1 MMRRTTYTSKRIIK
15 MLFGILTILLLSTQ
29 EIWGQTYSIDLYAQN
44 YAGGSGTKNDPYL
57 ISNDKELAKLARDVN
72 NGNTSQ
78 AFLGKYFK
86 LTADIDLSGGI
97 WMPIGKYYNYGN
109 GNGNNRLFFGK
120 FDGNGHVIK
129 NMHIQWEGTDAW
141 SAWGLFSTL
150 QGSSS
155 TNLTTVTNLIIENA
169 VVEKKPGF
177 KPYGPGYNVGVVAG
191 EIYGNTELSNIIIRG
206 SEIKDN
212 DETYEINNES
222 KIGGI
227 SGNVQT
233 DSKNETFRIFNIA
246 ADTKINMLKNTSVF
260 NNKFHIAQGFGR
272 FSYDMKGGDNII
284 EPTNIYLFGN
294 GLNIENTSTNINKG
308 GITANCQNENNA
320 KKYTSTWYY
329 TQDVTGGKNLGIKVN
344 AATFAN
350 DFVDKANT
358 LITTK
363 SLEEDKNPWTFTN
376 GALNMYSKIDVSL
389 VENTYNRNDLQVSY
403 TLTSNQFKDEYTF
416 SWTVEGEAITPNKG
430 SNGKTITLPLS
441 NKKRTGVVIITNGN
455 TGSVILKK
463 HFEIK
468 PKYYSIDLYADSYSG
483 GTGTKEDPIII
494 SSDLELAKLA
504 RDVETW
510 QMKDS
515 KYFKLANDIS
525 LDKGLWMPIG
535 NTKYSWAF
543 FKGKFDG
550 DGHTI
555 DNMHICWKDNSGS
568 WGAWGLFSVLNGQAS
583 DEARVCRITNLIIDN
598 AVVEKE
604 EGYMPVGNGL
614 NIGILAGELAG
625 GNSEI
630 SNIIIRNS
638 KITDNK
644 ETYTTPEIAVG
655 GIVGK
660 AVDGQIYRIYNL
672 SSEAD
677 INMFDHASLK
687 SGNTCLA
694 EGIGYYGVVNN
705 SNSFVILPTNIYVH
719 GKVSTANNRCKV
731 GEVVGNRNVNAE
743 SGETATWYY
752 ANKTNSSSSNIA
764 TNGTQKSEV
773 DFATTFASQNNLYIS
788 ANNFQDKLNWSY
800 TSGTGFN
807 FGSTKLTVK
816 RGYNTIITAETI
828 EGNAGNEKYFWYT
841 SSDKKNW
848 TLQNENNAYNDFSIS
863 LEDYDQFVYA
873 LLEDGSSQS
882 GVAKIDA
889 RKVDAVMKT
898 NEETNTLYIEIT
910 NNIWE
915 NNDKLNVTYSWV
927 KNGKEETVAPTFDKS
942 SLAPTDKLS
951 CHVIVTTKDGV
962 ELLNKWLVYAKS
974 VVYLCPAGVT
984 VTTADGKTI
993 SYNAGDD
1000 SNDGLTPATAVRTWK
1015 GAYSKLTVK
1024 GSWDDNTIVLMGKSD
1039 QSVTND
1045 GSDGFPNNNDY
1056 YSSSEKWENAKASSP
1071 FFRNTTITGSWD
1083 GVDYKGVIEMYG
1095 GHYRN
1100 HSIAIFGD
1108 TRFQYLAF
1116 NRNPNNT
1123 EGDYFDILYCQ
1134 FYNLEM
1140 GEGIQMTN
1148 YQKMYQG
1155 DGTIKGA
1162 VSTSFQIFGGFM
1174 DDNRFSP
1181 LSTEGNLKKM
1191 DDALPHGREGFKIKI
1206 KSGHFSTI
1214 CVGGRQTTDN
1224 RNGVMGSP
1232 NMPIKC
1238 TIDVDIDRNFN
1249 DNHNENNSDLD
1260 VAVVLAGNHE
1270 GAMVGD
1276 VDIIIK
1282 SGKIGRVV
1290 NGSLGARR
1298 NTSNYNAPYNTYMG
1312 RANILIDPEHSEN
1325 NNNTD
1330 INSRVEITE
1339 IYGGSTGRGFQG
1351 GQWIENPFYGYS
1363 TITIKGGTFLIP
1375 TKCTPEEIFSGIYG
1389 AGAGG
1394 MNGIGDDT
1402 NHTTDERIPYWT
1414 NSSTKSVMAFGNYYT
1429 AKNNLCMYKCYNADT
1444 HTYTEVDP
1452 RLTNNKIII
1461 EGGIFGSETR
1471 KIDGIYGGGS
1481 GYMSKDLWIAD
1492 SKPSTYGGNIYGK
1505 AGETVTSLTIN
1516 GGEFYCKNGIFAGG
1530 RGTDYYYA
1538 TKAYNGNPD
1547 DYQELGKIYGN
1558 VELTINGGKFHCPI
1572 FGGGYGVADAK
1583 LLNSNNINT
1592 LENMARL
1599 YGSSTVKINGG
1610 TFFENIYGGGDMAVV
1625 EKGTNVIISDRA
1637 DIRAD
1642 VFAGGNGRIK
1652 RADTDYTIN
1661 NNTWH
1666 PEKVG
1671 KVLGNTNLTF
1681 FGSTKVAPYIYG
1693 DIYGGGNLAQ
1703 VEGDTHI
1710 NMYAANFAG
1719 EIFGGGK
1726 GRITD
1731 NNGKELYTYADVTG
1745 NTFVSLAKDQGV
1757 QINDKEKEE
1766 DNYSINV
1773 IWNKKLDSTKENFI
1787 EWDTNKAKFFAD
1799 GKFLN
1804 PHNIYGGGNL
1814 ACNVTGKATLNIQ
1827 KGMTPFSLLKTTEWK
1842 VAYDDN
1848 NNPHFSVFGGGYGL
1862 NTTVD
1867 NTDVTV
1873 NVEGD
1878 YSVYDA
1884 EIEDDTEQL
1893 SKGQTPLRAKSDMNV
1908 FDNSKGIPNFTIL
1921 AVLGGGYAGTVD
1933 NDAKVTIDGKT
1944 FIHRVYG
1951 GGFGDPKSTSNN
1963 ETGKIGGN
1971 TEVYVKGGNIY
1982 GDVFG
1987 GGAGVKPKKD
1997 ASSTYTYFTNVAK
2010 VYETTKV
2017 EVSDDAHVYG
2027 NVYGGGD
2034 MANIGSYETHDN
2046 PEAYFGNKPKS
2057 ISTFDQ
2063 TNGKFISYE
2072 ATDYKSFV
2080 NIIGGNIFGE
2090 IFAGGKGLKKA
2101 EAPEYNKVGRING
2114 NTILHIANTNEAGME
2129 RITPMVWNRVYG
2141 GCAYGVVDGNTLVHV
2156 EGGMLGLNIFGGGY
2170 GDIPITNDK
2179 TDDNSGQSTASS
2191 TLEQVLGKKDTK
2203 NEGTYACILGNTK
2216 VQIDG
2221 GEWLWDRKADKNG
2234 NITTW
2239 LDVQSDSEKVCENL
2253 DEFKDI
2259 IYAIHNANTLGEITN
2274 AKAKAAMSRIIN
2286 NKDTKEFFEL
2296 TDGDFGSASFSKNHN
2311 IFGGGNRAC
2320 YVGYDINGNS
2330 TGDGTGEA
2338 IVEINH
2344 SPVTEIIGA
2353 NGKSLNILDF
2363 TTLQGLCWYLAE
2375 KNSNNPQFS
2384 VFGAGYGANTKV
2396 RNAKVY
2402 AQAGAMIEENGTPNK
2417 INGKY
2422 FRYASQEEDRLK
2434 YTNFETNLYIDYM
2447 AVSKEDKKLYYGSV
2461 DGTSDD
2467 ADTFRR
2473 YYNTRMAWILGIP
2486 GFTFQEIHGG
2496 GFSGYVKE
2504 DTYVETNNQL
2514 TCYNIYGGGLGALPY
2529 GTLNETTDKDNH
2541 YDFGSVGGNSKVFFK
2556 SGNVARNVYGG
2567 GAGIESIRVSG
2578 NNIVSLDSKTG
2589 SIIDFPDMARV
2600 KGKTEVHIYGENV
2613 GVPPLVIDRTVI
2625 MGNVY
2630 GGGDVANVGLNT
2642 QKATAKKIDDAESLS
2657 PSNFTSFVN
2666 VRGGTILSKIFAGG
2680 NGRTADVCGD
2690 YTKLGGI
2697 YGNACVVTGRP
2708 VMTYPYNEFAT
2719 GSTTEYTSTS
2729 LNPSEEKYLVNPDAT
2744 VNKDLMPS
2752 IMNSIYGG
2760 GQNGTVYGNTLVAI
2774 KDGALYY
2781 NIFGGGW
2788 GDEETNTSANITGN
2802 TNLSITGGQAMLTSY
2817 WSTTMR
2823 NWEPA
2828 TIVGDKTYSP
2838 QYIPA
2843 TQKFKVNHNIYGGGD
2858 KTCVVGEKDKDGN
2871 LVENSGNTYI
2881 KLEKGLLHDNTQL
2894 LSGVSTTQFFN
2905 SNEWK
2910 EIFNKVGSPHFC
2922 VFGGGFGEKTFV
2934 LNDSHIEVAMEARGS
2949 INKGNDII
2957 KGEEHKHFFSDY
2969 SMMDIVGGGF
2979 SGQVNGTTHI
2989 YGAGGAS
2996 CRRVFGGGFY
3006 SSVKATDINIKA
3018 IDCHDIFGGGF
3029 MGDVEKETKVVIGSQ
3044 DSKTSTFG
3052 NDDIYIHG
3060 NVYGGNDVSGAVNIV
3075 LDSNGYFKDNG
3086 GTGTNVNIYGGHI
3099 YGDVY
3104 GAGNGNYLYAL
3115 DKKGNKKVTVNEYY
3129 PVNPNDSESETIP
3142 LVYTVPMRETMPSYM
3157 AASDAAKIVNINSWR
3172 PITNKVNIDI
3182 KGNSTSDI
3190 ITIDGDVYG
3199 GGNSA
3204 SVKKVHDYDSDNQ
3217 EGAIKINIGNNV
3229 NIRSVF
3235 MGCNGEALFAKSE
3248 DNDFMN
3254 KFQKLNGDVE
3264 NGKELNLA
3272 DTIDWINDPSNKGI
3286 STIYLSTE
3294 NAQRPLVYPHLLD
3307 LYFQSVETDIQGQL
3321 TWNGSES
3328 GDGLT
3333 NCNIGT
3339 FCCGGNRGN
3348 MSVYPNSV
3356 GNVVDYTFPA
3366 GLVITN
3372 KIVGGCNN
3380 ANYNY
3385 KDLVTHEGGYLLGNT
3400 HSEYP
3405 FIKLTIK
3412 NKFEPKEDNNAY
3424 IGGNVYGGCYQ
3435 AGTVRGD
3442 ISVILQSDMLEGK
3455 SKEKL
3460 DNSNDFLSSKPQ
3472 YSALNV
3478 YGAGY
3483 GMESYVYGNTDVRV
3497 AEGMKCD
3504 TVSTTSDIFNASGVS
3519 ANFVYGGGQQGNVI
3533 GVTNV
3538 DVLNGHIYKSV
3549 TGGSYSGYVW
3559 GSTQVKVGYPI
3570 YYKVKDKQSGI
3581 YLLNRSDK
3589 NNKFIDHEGNTETG
3603 AILSD
3608 LASETIKQDIKLIAG
3623 DIISQAVY
3631 ESIIGKQG
3639 LTTEFV
3645 KNDCFEKCISKPASP
3660 LTWNDINIKIG
3671 EAVYGGGY
3679 SVAQGTSVLANDST
3693 VLKYTDRYNIDK
3705 AFTTENS
3712 RLVDLAE
3719 LPNGTT
3725 KGFGGNTTILVAD
3738 NSNPSSTRDHI
3749 TISHQEMKSIV
3760 LPKGTDLFGY
3770 YYKDKNGNYRYISL
3784 QDHYFYGGGE
3794 EYAKP
3799 EEQGTDKNIYVYD
3812 SEGGIFGD
3820 GHQSYAE
3827 GFRSADLT
3835 GYGFAGTTI
3844 NKPKIINTFQRMDI
3858 LRLEDNCFNVL
3869 GARDY
3874 ATNVT
3879 NKTPYS
3885 IARVG
3890 EIQMFAKNI
3899 ALKGNKL
3906 QGKTVNRARNYMGL
3920 ANNIHYVGAVTS
3932 NVPFNEA
3939 SKEAWRNDTGEIP
3952 ASGDYANKSY
3962 LEVKQSYIDQYKK
3975 DTDEATFQK
3984 RNEGTAKNMIGIA
3997 SGYALKIQNVQ
4008 ELYDANKKIVDKIYY
4023 GPIYGVIEMNL
4034 IDVREDEG
4042 GGYVYADN
4050 VHKRD
4055 NGNNPDFLETTGNFV
4070 FPYDAKQNRYIVDD
4084 CFPTGFSGLKTN
4096 DPDSEIDVHYWY
4108 VTGFNYYYNAHITCF
4123 TYKDAMKFNND
4134 NSDGLTVLA
4143 GLKPNQPVT
4152 VHSWKMRSGHPD
4164 NKNDYSCDLEY
4175 RNYLPGKTEG
4185 NVDIDN
4191 EDVAGKY
4198 TLRVGGSSSY
4208 TYSNPEASDTEDANK
4223 GFAAVLPMNATGAF
4237 DSNNYIRQALPSEL
4251 NNGDAKISFE
4261 LSDNVNNTTTEYFN
4275 KHLSKK
4281 CLATLILKAPAYS
4294 KYNSEK
4300 DNKPIISKVA
4310 TSTFFTL
4317 SATGNYEKVENNTNL
4332 SEGKDYYIK
4341 NGIEGEY
4348 AKVNNTT
4355 KIFKKNTDGYAPVN
4369 NIKDVI
4375 AGENYFCEVPRI
4387 YTYTIYLTIE
4397 YVQGPNINGNITV
4410 DNCALPGEMIR
4421 LKKNNVTIAADQAF
4435 SANGYYWRIGKRKKN
4450 ADGKW
4455 EFEDNTEW
4463 NITKKAA
4470 GYDTY
4475 KQGDAKTAEGLFK
4488 NCKYDKTNDYL
4499 DIPAYYFMNGYGVQL
4514 GITMNGLDKIFTVDM
4529 DNDNE
4534 FLIHNYHR
4542 MNPHKEGLDLHL
4554 AEAIK
4559 RAKEEKDVATGTT
4572 TVPFAEPRIYISDLS
4587 DLTAFINFIDTIG
4600 ADGKAPRY
4608 GANAQ
4613 FVLQKDLTVPSDF
4626 VCGTGIFHG
4635 IFHGNGHVIH
4645 GLPQDKSLLA
4655 ENQGQI
4661 YNLGLESG
4669 NIAAKGSTNGGA
4681 YHCCFEQNPSSSP
4694 SSSEASSSLSDGVS
4708 TPFAPIVYRM
4718 DGSADTHYT
4727 SDDFKYG
4734 RVAYDLNEY
4743 YLRARYSN
4751 EATNPDDMKALKY
4764 VYDYYANG
4772 DYQYANRTD
4781 AITGKNTGITYLRT
4795 GLDSDLP
4802 NYEQAETRHNQAH
4815 DIDKARVKAGSS
4827 SASSSSPS
4835 SSTPSS
4841 SSPSSAPSSSSPS
4854 SFDGVSTPFAYEP
4867 LFDANHA
4874 ATTLAASNI
4883 MNDFIFWGQ
4892 KLQATPE
4899 SCPQAIESHQNCYM
4913 TNRVYRTA
4921 GYYGDTKLDAFHY
4934 NAYNYL
4940 GGTMTTYV
4948 HQPSITAIDFTC
4960 KGDISKA
4967 TKTINGIFYPPVDDN
4982 AKVFSD
4988 FSVKNDVTK
4997 NLLVYTNNNV
5007 DIDSDTEAYD
5017 VVNKYLRYNEST
5029 RESLIKGH
5037 HVFTNTEG
5045 FTTAFLHL
5053 VERTADNK
5061 NSEGGICENNNFCAP
5076 LPFTVTNRAWYVR
5089 KPQQYAND
5097 NTGAWEGIC
5106 LPFTVHK
5113 VVASINGE
5121 ITHFYGIP
5129 TTDELSTP
5137 ALNTHTL
5144 HHEYWLRGLTTVGKD
5159 GTDIAATFQR
5169 PGLTSDGLFMP
5180 IAESSGS
5187 TSAGSSSPSAGSGS
5201 TSAGS
5206 GSPSLSEGVSY
5217 TFATPFFIDTYE
5229 SRLYNKDANPY
5240 YAAPHTYSNYPLLT
5254 SEVPY
5259 IVRFPGDGYYEF
5271 DLSSKFYNDIL
5282 GKSEPEQTVAF
5293 NAYGYENMETS
5304 YGSITIPVTKQMATT
5319 KDGYTHCG
5327 TFAAKDIKKD
5337 AIYSMNDKGNAFISE
5352 TSTATSIMPFRT
5364 YMTAKTTKAKALSY
5378 APSMIKIAESTGIDK
5393 ITPEIGVAD
5402 KDDATGSY
5410 LIVRPI
5416 NNNKVRIESNIS
5428 TTIYVYTITGQ
5439 LYRILDVIPGNSV
5452 YSGFQQGAYIF
5463 GKAKIMVQ

>member
-15 MLFGILTILLLSTQ
+15 MLFGILTILLMSTQ

-206 SEIKDN
+206 SVITDK
-212 DETYEINNES
+212 DETYEINNET

-227 SGNVQT
+227 AGNVQT

-246 ADTKINMLKNTSVF
+246 ADTQINMLKNTSVF
-260 NNKFHIAQGFGR
+260 NNKFCIAQGFGR
-272 FSYDMKGGDNII
+272 FSYNMKGGDNII

-294 GLNIENTSTNINKG
+294 GLNIESSNSETNKNINKG

-320 KKYTSTWYY
+320 KKYASTWYY
-329 TQDVTGGKNLGIKVN
+329 TQNVDGGKNLGTQKTD
-344 AATFAN
+344 AAFKGEFA
-350 DFVDKANT
+350 KIANEF
-358 LITTK
+358 ITKNNLT
-363 SLEEDKNPWTFTN
+363 EEKTAWYFNN
-376 GALNMYSKIDVSL
+376 NNISMNNNLDVYV
-389 VENTYNRNDLQVSY
+389 VENYNRNDYNVSFSIEGISPETDY
-403 TLTSNQFKDEYTF
+403 TYT
-416 SWTVEGEAITPNKG
+416 WKVDNKEITPAKG
-430 SNGKTITLPLS
+430 GKSISLELS
-441 NKKRTGVVIITNGN
+441 NKKRVGVVTITDSK
-455 TGSVILKK
+455 TQEVIMTKN
-463 HFEIK
+463 FVIN
-468 PKYYSIDLYADSYSG
+468 PKYYSIDLYADNYAQGSG
-483 GTGTKEDPIII
+483 SETDPYII
-494 SSDLELAKLA
+494 SNDLELAKLA
-504 RDVETW
+504 YDVNKGTATAG
-510 QMKDS
+510 
-515 KYFKLANDIS
+515 KYFKLSNDIN
-525 LDKGLWMPIG
+525 LDKALWIPIG
-535 NTKYSWAF
+535 STNYEEKYF
-543 FKGKFDG
+543 NGKFDG
-550 DGHTI
+550 DGYSI
-555 DNMHICWKDNSGS
+555 DNMRILWTDTNNGWST
-568 WGAWGLFSVLNGQAS
+568 WGLFSAIKGTADN
-583 DEARVCRITNLIIDN
+583 EANFCRITNLVMDHALI
-598 AVVEKE
+598 EKE
-604 EGYMPVGNGL
+604 PNTNQTEKSGNVAVLVGEVLTTGY
-614 NIGILAGELAG
+614 
-625 GNSEI
+625 SEV
-630 SNIIIRNS
+630 SNIIVRNS
-638 KITDNK
+638 VITDNNESYK
-644 ETYTTPEIAVG
+644 RKQFRVG
-655 GIVGK
+655 GIIGNLE
-660 AVDGQIYRIYNL
+660 DNHITRLFNL
-672 SSEAD
+672 SAQVEIKMLSNATLRD
-677 INMFDHASLK
+677 KCYM
-687 SGNTCLA
+687 A
-694 EGIGYYGVVNN
+694 EGIGRYGAPKT
-705 SNSFVILPTNIYVH
+705 SSSYAIPLTNIYVH
-719 GKVSTANNRCKV
+719 GSIETTINSNNCYVGGVIGNNANN
-731 GEVVGNRNVNAE
+731 NNIT
-743 SGETATWYY
+743 STSSTWYY
-752 ANKTNSSSSNIA
+752 TEAVSVTTSNVV
-764 TNGTQKSEV
+764 NYGTKQPLS
-773 DFATTFASQNNLYIS
+773 DFANIFAENCNSYIAEKNIDGKS
-788 ANNFQDKLNWSY
+788 VWTYINSI
-800 TSGTGFN
+800 GFK
-807 FGSTKLTVK
+807 FSFTRLAVK
-816 RGYNTIITAETI
+816 RGFNAEITAETVK
-828 EGNAGNEKYFWYT
+828 GNAANEKYFWYT
-841 SSDKKNW
+841 SADKKIW
-848 TLQNENNAYNDFSIS
+848 ELQNKDTASNPFT
-863 LEDYDQFVYA
+863 LPRKDYDQYVYA
-873 LLEDGSSQS
+873 ELADGSSRS
-882 GVAKIDA
+882 GIIKIEAVRVEAKLIS
-889 RKVDAVMKT
+889 
-898 NEETNTLYIEIT
+898 NSGENTISVSVT
-910 NNIWE
+910 NNIWN
-915 NNDKLNVTYSWV
+915 NNDYLNITYSWV
-927 KNGKEETVAPTFDKS
+927 KNDDEERPVSTTSTYDKS
-942 SLAPTDKLS
+942 KLDKNDKLK
-951 CHVIVTTKDGV
+951 CHVVVKSQDGIV
-962 ELLNKWLVYAKS
+962 LLDNWLVYVKS
-974 VVYLCPAGVT
+974 VIYICPAGVT
-984 VTTADGKTI
+984 VGSTT
-993 SYNAGDD
+993 YNAGNDD
-1000 SNDGLTPATAVRTWK
+1000 NDGLTPKTAVKTWN
-1015 GAYSKLTVK
+1015 GAYSKLAK
-1024 GSWDDNTIVLMGKSD
+1024 EGSWDDNIIVLMGRSD
-1039 QSVTND
+1039 YNVTNNSSNGFTSVTFNKSAD
-1045 GSDGFPNNNDY
+1045 
-1056 YSSSEKWENAKASSP
+1056 WETQKSTSP
-1071 FFRNTTITGSWD
+1071 FFKNATITGSWND
-1083 GVDYKGVIEMYG
+1083 VDYHGVMQMKGG
-1095 GHYRN
+1095 GNREESLPIY
-1100 HSIAIFGD
+1100 GD
-1108 TRFQYLAF
+1108 TRFQYITF
-1116 NRNPNNT
+1116 ERN
-1123 EGDYFDILYCQ
+1123 EYVSDKYDILYCQ

-1140 GEGIQMTN
+1140 GEGIQMIN
-1148 YQKMYQG
+1148 YKDMFDA
-1155 DGTIKGA
+1155 DGTIYGA
-1162 VSTSFQIFGGFM
+1162 KSTSFQIFGGFN
-1174 DDNRFSP
+1174 DDARFRN
-1181 LSTEGNLKKM
+1181 LWEGDNLKKM
-1191 DDALPHGREGFKIKI
+1191 DESLPHGHEGFSIKI
-1206 KSGHFSTI
+1206 KSGHYSTI
-1214 CVGGRQTTDN
+1214 CVGGRQTQSN
-1224 RNGVMGSP
+1224 INGLMGSP

-1249 DNHNENNSDLD
+1249 DNHNDNQSTLD

-1290 NGSLGARR
+1290 NGSLGAKR
-1298 NTSNYNAPYNTYMG
+1298 NVNGYNNAPYNTFMG
-1312 RANILIDPEHSEN
+1312 RANILIDPAQSEN
-1325 NNNTD
+1325 NKQAKD

-1339 IYGGSTGRGFQG
+1339 IYGGSTGRGFVDNEEV
-1351 GQWIENPFYGYS
+1351 ENPFYGQS

-1375 TKCTPEEIFSGIYG
+1375 IGCNQDMIFSGIYG

-1394 MNGIGDDT
+1394 MNGIGDDD
-1402 NHTTDERIPYWT
+1402 NHTPDTRIPYWNDVNT
-1414 NSSTKSVMAFGNYYT
+1414 KSVINFGGYATAKDKLCLYHCYNSSTRTFT
-1429 AKNNLCMYKCYNADT
+1429 DI
-1444 HTYTEVDP
+1444 DP
-1452 RLTNNKIII
+1452 RETSTNIII
-1461 EGGIFGSETR
+1461 EGGIFGSST
-1471 KIDGIYGGGS
+1471 KPIDGIYAGGS
-1481 GYMSKDLWIAD
+1481 GYMSLDLWPHGGIP
-1492 SKPSTYGGNIYGK
+1492 SKVGGNIYGK
-1505 AGETVTSLTIN
+1505 AGETVASITIN

-1583 LLNSNNINT
+1583 QKNNNTINT

-1625 EKGTNVIISDRA
+1625 GKETNVIISDSA

-1642 VFAGGNGRIK
+1642 VFAGGNGRTK
-1652 RADTDYTIN
+1652 RADTDYDIKD
-1661 NNTWH
+1661 NTWK
-1666 PEKVG
+1666 PELVG
-1671 KVLGNTNLTF
+1671 KVVGNTNLTF

-1731 NNGKELYTYADVTG
+1731 DKGYAIADEGLYTYANVTG

-1766 DNYSINV
+1766 DNFSINV
-1773 IWNKKLDSTKENFI
+1773 IWNRKLDSTKENFI
-1787 EWDTNKAKFFAD
+1787 EWNTNKAEFFAN

-1814 ACNVTGKATLNIQ
+1814 ACEVTGKATLNIQ

-1862 NTTVD
+1862 NTTVG

-1893 SKGQTPLRAKSDMNV
+1893 SKGQTPLRAKGEMNV

-1921 AVLGGGYAGTVD
+1921 AVLGGGYAGTVK
-1933 NDAKVTIDGKT
+1933 NDTKVTIDGKT

-1951 GGFGDPKSTSNN
+1951 GGFGDPTSTSNN
-1963 ETGKIGGN
+1963 NTGKIGGN

-1987 GGAGVKPKKD
+1987 GGAGVKPKND
-1997 ASSTYTYFTNVAK
+1997 TYFTDVAK
-2010 VYETTKV
+2010 VEGTTKV
-2017 EVSDDAHVYG
+2017 EISDDAHVYG
-2027 NVYGGGD
+2027 DVYGGGD
-2034 MANIGSYETHDN
+2034 MANIGSYITHTN
-2046 PEAYFGNKPKS
+2046 KVEYYGNKPKS

-2063 TNGKFISYE
+2063 TNGNFISYK

-2080 NIIGGNIFGE
+2080 NIIGGNIFGK

-2221 GEWLWDRKADKNG
+2221 GAWLWDRKADKNG
-2234 NITTW
+2234 KITTW
-2239 LDVQSDSEKVCENL
+2239 LDVQTDNEKVCENL

-2286 NKDTKEFFEL
+2286 NKDTKEFFEM
-2296 TDGDFGSASFSKNHN
+2296 TDGDFGSARFSKNHN

-2320 YVGYDINGNS
+2320 YVGYGIDGNS

-2353 NGKSLNILDF
+2353 NGKSLDILDF

-2402 AQAGAMIEENGTPNK
+2402 AQTGAMIELNGTPNK
-2417 INGKY
+2417 IDGKS

-2496 GFSGYVKE
+2496 GFSGYVE
-2504 DTYVETNNQL
+2504 DSTYVEANNQL
-2514 TCYNIYGGGLGALPY
+2514 ACYNIYGGGLGALPY

-2642 QKATAKKIDDAESLS
+2642 QKATAEKIDVAKSLT

-2680 NGRTADVCGD
+2680 KGRTADVCGD

-2729 LNPSEEKYLVNPDAT
+2729 LNPSEQQYLVNPDAT
-2744 VNKDLMPS
+2744 VNKDLMPN
-2752 IMNSIYGG
+2752 IMNSVYGG
-2760 GQNGTVYGNTLVAI
+2760 GQNGTIYGNTLVAI

-2781 NIFGGGW
+2781 NVFGGGW

-2858 KTCVVGEKDKDGN
+2858 KTCVVGERDKDGN
-2871 LVENSGNTYI
+2871 LVANSGNTYI

-2894 LSGVSTTQFFN
+2894 LSGVSTTQFFS

-2934 LNDSHIEVAMEARGS
+2934 LSDSHIEVAMEARGS

-2957 KGEEHKHFFSDY
+2957 KGEEYKHFFSDY

-3018 IDCHDIFGGGF
+3018 IDCQDIFGGGF

-3060 NVYGGNDVSGAVNIV
+3060 NIYGGNDVSGAINIV

-3204 SVKKVHDYDSDNQ
+3204 SVQKSDNQ
-3217 EGAIKINIGNNV
+3217 VGAIKINIGNNV

-3333 NCNIGT
+3333 NCTIGT

-3348 MSVYPNSV
+3348 MSVYPDSV
-3356 GNVVDYTFPA
+3356 GNVIDYTFPA

-3412 NKFEPKEDNNAY
+3412 NQFKPKEDNNAY

-3442 ISVILQSDMLEGK
+3442 IVIDFQSDMLGGK

-3478 YGAGY
+3478 YGGGY
-3483 GMESYVYGNTDVRV
+3483 GMESYVYGNTDIIV
-3497 AEGMKCD
+3497 AKGLKCSAP
-3504 TVSTTSDIFNASGVS
+3504 STSSSGEFNASGVS

-3538 DVLNGHIYKSV
+3538 DVLNGHIYKAV

-3581 YLLNRSDK
+3581 YLLNRTDK
-3589 NNKFIDHEGNTETG
+3589 SNKYIDREGNTETG

-3608 LASETIKQDIKLIAG
+3608 LASETIKQDIKLITG

-3639 LTTEFV
+3639 LTAEFV
-3645 KNDCFEKCISKPASP
+3645 KTDCFEKCVSSPASP
-3660 LTWNDINIKIG
+3660 LTWDDINIKIG
-3671 EAVYGGGY
+3671 EAIYGGGY

-3705 AFTTENS
+3705 AFTTNNTH
-3712 RLVDLAE
+3712 LVGLDE
-3719 LPNGTT
+3719 LPNKTT
-3725 KGFGGNTTILVAD
+3725 EGFGGNTTILVAD
-3738 NSNPSSTRDHI
+3738 NSDPSSTRDHI

-3760 LPKGTDLFGY
+3760 LPNGTDLFGY
-3770 YYKDKNGNYRYISL
+3770 YYKDENGNYRYISL
-3784 QDHYFYGGGE
+3784 QDHYFYGDG
-3794 EYAKP
+3794 YDKP
-3799 EEQGTDKNIYVYD
+3799 VGQSDTIYVYD

-3844 NKPKIINTFQRMDI
+3844 NNPKIINTFQRMDI

-3899 ALKGNKL
+3899 ALDDSNKL
-3906 QGKTVNRARNYMGL
+3906 QDKSVKRARNYMGL

-3939 SKEAWRNDTGEIP
+3939 SKEAWRDDTGKVPE
-3952 ASGDYANKSY
+3952 SGDYANKSY
-3962 LEVKQSYIDQYKK
+3962 LEVKQSYIDQYKEDK
-3975 DTDEATFQK
+3975 DEATFQK

-4055 NGNNPDFLETTGNFV
+4055 NGKTPDFLETTGNFV
-4070 FPYDAKQNRYIVDD
+4070 FPYDTMQNRYIVDD
-4084 CFPTGFSGLKTN
+4084 CFPTGFYGMDEAGKAN
-4096 DPDSEIDVHYWY
+4096 PDDKVDVHYWY
-4108 VTGFNYYYNAHITCF
+4108 VTGFNYYYNAHITGF

-4134 NSDGLTVLA
+4134 NRDGLTVLA

-4152 VHSWKMRSGHPD
+4152 IHSWKMRSGHPTD
-4164 NKNDYSCDLEY
+4164 TNEYSCDLEY
-4175 RNYLPGKTEG
+4175 RNYLPDKTEG

-4191 EDVAGKY
+4191 KNVAGGY

-4294 KYNSEK
+4294 VYKSE
-4300 DNKPIISKVA
+4300 DYNKPIISKVA

-4332 SEGKDYYIK
+4332 SEGTTYYIK

-4348 AKVNNTT
+4348 AKVDPNLIYQKT
-4355 KIFKKNTDGYAPVN
+4355 TDGYTHV
-4369 NIKDVI
+4369 NIKDVTV
-4375 AGENYFCEVPRI
+4375 GNNYFCEVPRV

-4455 EFEDNTEW
+4455 EFEDKTEW
-4463 NITKKAA
+4463 NTTNKAT

-4559 RAKEEKDVATGTT
+4559 RAKKEKDAATGTT

-4626 VCGTGIFHG
+4626 VCGTGIFQG

-4751 EATNPDDMKALKY
+4751 DATKPDDMKALKY

-4772 DYQYANRTD
+4772 DYQYAYRTD
-4781 AITGKNTGITYLRT
+4781 TITGKNTGITFLRT

-4815 DIDKARVKAGSS
+4815 DIDKARVKVASS
-4827 SASSSSPS
+4827 SASSS
-4835 SSTPSS
+4835 T
-4841 SSPSSAPSSSSPS
+4841 PS

-4867 LFDANHA
+4867 LFDDNHA

-4960 KGDISKA
+4960 KGDISKS
-4967 TKTINGIFYPPVDDN
+4967 TGKNNGIFYPPVDDN

-4988 FSVKNDVTK
+4988 FSVKDDVTK
-4997 NLLVYTNNNV
+4997 NLLVYTNNNF
-5007 DIDSDTEAYD
+5007 DINNDTEAYD
-5017 VVNKYLRYNEST
+5017 VVNKNLSYNEST

-5121 ITHFYGIP
+5121 ITHFYGTP
-5129 TTDELSTP
+5129 TADELSTP
-5137 ALNTHTL
+5137 SLNTHTL
-5144 HHEYWLRGLTTVGKD
+5144 HHEYWLRGLTTVDKN

-5169 PGLTSDGLFMP
+5169 LGLTSDGLFMP

-5187 TSAGSSSPSAGSGS
+5187 PSAGSGSTSAGSGS

-5240 YAAPHTYSNYPLLT
+5240 YDYATPHTYSNYPLLT

-5259 IVRFPGDGYYEF
+5259 IVRFPGEGYYEF

-5352 TSTATSIMPFRT
+5352 ASTATSVMPFRT
-5364 YMTAKTTKAKALSY
+5364 YMTAKTTKAKAMSY
-5378 APSMIKIAESTGIDK
+5378 APYMIKIAESTGIDK
-5393 ITPEIGVAD
+5393 IIPEIGVAD
-5402 KDDATGSY
+5402 KDEATGSY
-5410 LIVRPI
+5410 LIVRPLT
-5416 NNNKVRIESNIS
+5416 NNKVRIESNIS

-5463 GKAKIMVQ
+5463 GKTKIMVQ

>member
-15 MLFGILTILLLSTQ
+15 MLFGILTILLMSTQ
-29 EIWGQTYSIDLYAQN
+29 EIWGQTYSINLYAQN

-57 ISNDKELAKLARDVN
+57 ISNDMELAKLARDVN

-97 WMPIGKYYNYGN
+97 WMPIGKYYNYGKD
-109 GNGNNRLFFGK
+109 NGNNRLFFGK

-177 KPYGPGYNVGVVAG
+177 SPYGPGYNVGVVAG

-212 DETYEINNES
+212 DETYEINRET

-227 SGNVQT
+227 AGNVQT

-246 ADTKINMLKNTSVF
+246 ADTKINMLKNTGIF
-260 NNKFHIAQGFGR
+260 NNKFCIAQGFGR
-272 FSYDMKGGDNII
+272 FSYNMNGGGKII

-294 GLNIENTSTNINKG
+294 GLNVESSNSETNKNINKG
-308 GITANCQNENNA
+308 GITAKCQNEGNA
-320 KKYTSTWYY
+320 NKYASTWYY
-329 TQDVTGGKNLGIKVN
+329 TQYVDGGKNLGTQKTD
-344 AATFAN
+344 AAFKGEFA
-350 DFVDKANT
+350 KIANEF
-358 LITTK
+358 ITKNNLT
-363 SLEEDKNPWTFTN
+363 EEKTAWYFNN
-376 GALNMYSKIDVSL
+376 NNISMNNNLDVYV
-389 VENTYNRNDLQVSY
+389 VENYNRNDYNVSFSIEGISPETDY
-403 TLTSNQFKDEYTF
+403 TYT
-416 SWTVEGEAITPNKG
+416 WKVDNKEITPAKG
-430 SNGKTITLPLS
+430 GKSISLELS
-441 NKKRTGVVIITNGN
+441 NKKRVGVVTITDSK
-455 TGSVILKK
+455 TQEVIMTKN
-463 HFEIK
+463 FVIN
-468 PKYYSIDLYADSYSG
+468 PKYYSIDLYADNYAQGSG
-483 GTGTKEDPIII
+483 SETDPYII
-494 SSDLELAKLA
+494 SNDLELAKLA
-504 RDVETW
+504 YDVNKGTATAG
-510 QMKDS
+510 
-515 KYFKLANDIS
+515 KYFKLSNDIN
-525 LDKGLWMPIG
+525 LDKALWIPIG
-535 NTKYSWAF
+535 STNYEEKYF
-543 FKGKFDG
+543 NGKFDG
-550 DGHTI
+550 DGYSI
-555 DNMHICWKDNSGS
+555 DNMRILWTDTNNGWST
-568 WGAWGLFSVLNGQAS
+568 WGLFSAIKGTADN
-583 DEARVCRITNLIIDN
+583 EANFCRITNLVMDRALI
-598 AVVEKE
+598 EKE
-604 EGYMPVGNGL
+604 PNTNQTEKSGNVAVLVGEVLTTGY
-614 NIGILAGELAG
+614 
-625 GNSEI
+625 SEV
-630 SNIIIRNS
+630 SNIIVRNS
-638 KITDNK
+638 VITDNNESYK
-644 ETYTTPEIAVG
+644 RKQFRVG
-655 GIVGK
+655 GIIGNLE
-660 AVDGQIYRIYNL
+660 DNHITRLFNL
-672 SSEAD
+672 SAQVEIKMLSNATLSD
-677 INMFDHASLK
+677 KCYM
-687 SGNTCLA
+687 A
-694 EGIGYYGVVNN
+694 EGIGRYGAPKT
-705 SNSFVILPTNIYVH
+705 SSSYAIPLTNIYVH
-719 GKVSTANNRCKV
+719 GSIETTINSNNCYVGGVIGNNANN
-731 GEVVGNRNVNAE
+731 NNIT
-743 SGETATWYY
+743 STSSTWYY
-752 ANKTNSSSSNIA
+752 TEAVSVTTSNVV
-764 TNGTQKSEV
+764 NYGTKQPLS
-773 DFATTFASQNNLYIS
+773 DFANIFAENCNSYIAEKNIDGKS
-788 ANNFQDKLNWSY
+788 VWTYINSI
-800 TSGTGFN
+800 GFK
-807 FGSTKLTVK
+807 FSFTRLAVK
-816 RGYNTIITAETI
+816 RGFNAEITAETVK
-828 EGNAGNEKYFWYT
+828 GNAANEKYFWYT
-841 SSDKKNW
+841 SADKKIW
-848 TLQNENNAYNDFSIS
+848 ELQNKDTASNPFT
-863 LEDYDQFVYA
+863 LPRKDYDQYVYA
-873 LLEDGSSQS
+873 ELADGSSRS
-882 GVAKIDA
+882 GIIKKEAVRVEAKLIS
-889 RKVDAVMKT
+889 
-898 NEETNTLYIEIT
+898 NSGENTISVSVT
-910 NNIWE
+910 NNIWN
-915 NNDKLNVTYSWV
+915 NNDYLNITYSWV
-927 KNGKEETVAPTFDKS
+927 KNDDEERPVSTTSTYDKS
-942 SLAPTDKLS
+942 KLDKNDKLK
-951 CHVIVTTKDGV
+951 CHVVVKSQDGIV
-962 ELLNKWLVYAKS
+962 LLDNWLVYVKS
-974 VVYLCPAGVT
+974 VIYICPAGVT
-984 VTTADGKTI
+984 VGSTT
-993 SYNAGDD
+993 YNAGNDD
-1000 SNDGLTPATAVRTWK
+1000 NDGLTPETAVKTWN
-1015 GAYSKLTVK
+1015 GAYSKLAKEGT
-1024 GSWDDNTIVLMGKSD
+1024 WADNIIVLMGRSD
-1039 QSVTND
+1039 YYVTNNSSNGFTSVT
-1045 GSDGFPNNNDY
+1045 F
-1056 YSSSEKWENAKASSP
+1056 YSSSDWEDKKSTSP
-1071 FFRNTTITGSWD
+1071 FFKNATITGSWND
-1083 GVDYKGVIEMYG
+1083 VDYHGVMQMKGG
-1095 GHYRN
+1095 GNRDESLPIY
-1100 HSIAIFGD
+1100 GD
-1108 TRFQYLAF
+1108 TRFQYITF
-1116 NRNPNNT
+1116 ERSNVIS
-1123 EGDYFDILYCQ
+1123 DKYDILYCQ
-1134 FYNLEM
+1134 YNNLEM
-1140 GEGIQMTN
+1140 GEGIQMIN
-1148 YQKMYQG
+1148 YKDMFDA
-1155 DGTIKGA
+1155 DGTIYGA
-1162 VSTSFQIFGGFM
+1162 KSTSFQIFGGFN
-1174 DDNRFSP
+1174 DDARFRN
-1181 LSTEGNLKKM
+1181 LWEGDNLKKM
-1191 DDALPHGREGFKIKI
+1191 DESLPHGHEGFSIKI
-1206 KSGHFSTI
+1206 KSGHYSTI
-1214 CVGGRQTTDN
+1214 CVGGRQTQSN
-1224 RNGVMGSP
+1224 INGLMGSP

-1249 DNHNENNSDLD
+1249 DNHNDNQSTLD

-1290 NGSLGARR
+1290 NGSLGAKR
-1298 NTSNYNAPYNTYMG
+1298 NVNGYNNAPYNTFMG
-1312 RANILIDPEHSEN
+1312 RANILIDPAQSEN
-1325 NNNTD
+1325 NKQAKD

-1339 IYGGSTGRGFQG
+1339 IYGGSAGRGFGDNQEV
-1351 GQWIENPFYGYS
+1351 ENPFYGQS

-1375 TKCTPEEIFSGIYG
+1375 IGCNQDMIFSGIYG

-1394 MNGIGDDT
+1394 MNGIGDDD
-1402 NHTTDERIPYWT
+1402 NHTPDTRIPYWNDVNT
-1414 NSSTKSVMAFGNYYT
+1414 KSVINFGGYATAKDKLCLYHCYNSSTRTFT
-1429 AKNNLCMYKCYNADT
+1429 DI
-1444 HTYTEVDP
+1444 DP
-1452 RLTNNKIII
+1452 RETSTNIII
-1461 EGGIFGSETR
+1461 EGGIFGSST
-1471 KIDGIYGGGS
+1471 KPIDGIYAGGS
-1481 GYMSKDLWIAD
+1481 GYMSLDLWPHRGIP
-1492 SKPSTYGGNIYGK
+1492 SKVGGNIYGK
-1505 AGETVTSLTIN
+1505 AGETVASMTIN

-1530 RGTDYYYA
+1530 RGTDYFYA
-1538 TKAYNGNPD
+1538 KKDNNKIYGTPS
-1547 DYQELGKIYGN
+1547 DYTDLGKIYGN
-1558 VELTINGGKFHCPI
+1558 VELTINGGIFHCPV

-1625 EKGTNVIISDRA
+1625 EKGTNVIISDSA

-1642 VFAGGNGRIK
+1642 VFAGGNGRTK

-1661 NNTWH
+1661 NNTLH
-1666 PEKVG
+1666 PETVG

-1703 VEGDTHI
+1703 VKGDTHI

-1731 NNGKELYTYADVTG
+1731 DKGYAIADEGLYTYANVTG

-1766 DNYSINV
+1766 DNFSINV
-1773 IWNKKLDSTKENFI
+1773 IWNRKLDSTKENFI
-1787 EWDTNKAKFFAD
+1787 EWNTNKAEFFAN

-1814 ACNVTGKATLNIQ
+1814 ACKVTGKATLDIQ

-1862 NTTVD
+1862 NTTVG

-1893 SKGQTPLRAKSDMNV
+1893 SKGQTPLRAKGEMNV

-1951 GGFGDPKSTSNN
+1951 GGFGDPESTSNN
-1963 ETGKIGGN
+1963 NTGKIGGN

-1987 GGAGVKPKKD
+1987 GGAGVKPKND
-1997 ASSTYTYFTNVAK
+1997 TYFTDVAK
-2010 VYETTKV
+2010 VEGTTKV
-2017 EVSDDAHVYG
+2017 EISDDAHVYG
-2027 NVYGGGD
+2027 DVYGGGD
-2034 MANIGSYETHDN
+2034 MANIGSYITHTN
-2046 PEAYFGNKPKS
+2046 KVEYYGNKPKS

-2063 TNGKFISYE
+2063 TNGNFISYK

-2080 NIIGGNIFGE
+2080 NIIGGNIFGK

-2221 GEWLWDRKADKNG
+2221 GAWLWDRKADKNG

-2239 LDVQSDSEKVCENL
+2239 LDVQTDNEKVCENL

-2286 NKDTKEFFEL
+2286 NKDTKEFFEM
-2296 TDGDFGSASFSKNHN
+2296 TDGDFGSARFSKNHN

-2320 YVGYDINGNS
+2320 YVGYGIDGNS

-2353 NGKSLNILDF
+2353 NGKSLDILDF

-2396 RNAKVY
+2396 RKATVY
-2402 AQAGAMIEENGTPNK
+2402 AQTGAMIELNGTPNK
-2417 INGKY
+2417 IDGKS

-2496 GFSGYVKE
+2496 GFSGYVDE
-2504 DTYVETNNQL
+2504 DTYVEANNQL
-2514 TCYNIYGGGLGALPY
+2514 ACYNIYGGGLGAMPY
-2529 GTLNETTDKDNH
+2529 GTLNETTDKDNQ
-2541 YDFGSVGGNSKVFFK
+2541 YDFGSVGGDSKVFIK
-2556 SGNVARNVYGG
+2556 SGNVAKNVYGG

-2578 NNIVSLDSKTG
+2578 DNIVSLDSKTG

-2600 KGKTEVHIYGENV
+2600 KGKTEVHVYGENV

-2630 GGGDVANVGLNT
+2630 GGGDVANVGLDS
-2642 QKATAKKIDDAESLS
+2642 QKATAEKIDVAKSLT

-2680 NGRTADVCGD
+2680 KGRTADVCGD

-2708 VMTYPYNEFAT
+2708 VMTYPYNEFAK

-2729 LNPSEEKYLVNPDAT
+2729 LDPSKQQYLVNPDAT
-2744 VNKDLMPS
+2744 VNKDLMPN
-2752 IMNSIYGG
+2752 IMNSVYGG
-2760 GQNGTVYGNTLVAI
+2760 GQNGTIYGNTLVAI

-2781 NIFGGGW
+2781 NVFGGGW

-2858 KTCVVGEKDKDGN
+2858 KTCVVGERDKDGN

-2894 LSGVSTTQFFN
+2894 LSGVSTTQFFS

-2934 LNDSHIEVAMEARGS
+2934 LSDSHIEVAMEARGS

-2957 KGEEHKHFFSDY
+2957 KGEEYKHFFSDY

-2989 YGAGGAS
+2989 NGAGGAS

-3018 IDCHDIFGGGF
+3018 IDCQDIFGGGF

-3060 NVYGGNDVSGAVNIV
+3060 NIYGGNDVSGAINIV

-3182 KGNSTSDI
+3182 KGNSTSDM

-3204 SVKKVHDYDSDNQ
+3204 SVQKSDNQ
-3217 EGAIKINIGNNV
+3217 VGAIKINIGNNV

-3333 NCNIGT
+3333 NCTIGT

-3348 MSVYPNSV
+3348 MSVYPNSE
-3356 GNVVDYTFPA
+3356 GNVIDYTFPA

-3372 KIVGGCNN
+3372 KIVGGSNN

-3412 NKFEPKEDNNAY
+3412 NQFKPKEDNNAY

-3442 ISVILQSDMLEGK
+3442 IVIDFQSDMLGGK

-3478 YGAGY
+3478 YGGGY
-3483 GMESYVYGNTDVRV
+3483 GMESYVYGNTDIIV
-3497 AEGMKCD
+3497 AKGLKCSAP
-3504 TVSTTSDIFNASGVS
+3504 STTSSGEFNASGVS

-3538 DVLNGHIYKSV
+3538 DVLNGHIYKAV

-3581 YLLNRSDK
+3581 YLLNRTDK
-3589 NNKFIDHEGNTETG
+3589 SNKYIDHEGNTETG

-3608 LASETIKQDIKLIAG
+3608 LASETIKQDIKLITG

-3639 LTTEFV
+3639 LTAEFV
-3645 KNDCFEKCISKPASP
+3645 KTDCFEKCVSSPASP
-3660 LTWNDINIKIG
+3660 LTWDDINIKIG
-3671 EAVYGGGY
+3671 EAIYGGGY

-3693 VLKYTDRYNIDK
+3693 VLKYTDKYNIDK

-3738 NSNPSSTRDHI
+3738 NSAPSSTRDHI
-3749 TISHQEMKSIV
+3749 TISHQEMKSIE
-3760 LPKGTDLFGY
+3760 LPNGTDLFGY
-3770 YYKDKNGNYRYISL
+3770 YYKDKKGNYRYISL
-3784 QDHYFYGGGE
+3784 QDHYFYGDG
-3794 EYAKP
+3794 YDKP
-3799 EEQGTDKNIYVYD
+3799 VGQSDTDKNIYMYD

-3844 NKPKIINTFQRMDI
+3844 NNPKIINTFQRMDI

-3899 ALKGNKL
+3899 ALDGNKL
-3906 QGKTVNRARNYMGL
+3906 QDKSVKRARNYMGL

-3939 SKEAWRNDTGEIP
+3939 SKEAWRNDTGEVP

-3962 LEVKQSYIDQYKK
+3962 FEVKQSYIDQYKNDK
-3975 DTDEATFQK
+3975 DEATFQK

-4055 NGNNPDFLETTGNFV
+4055 NGKTPDFLETTGNFV
-4070 FPYDAKQNRYIVDD
+4070 FPYDTMQNRYIVDD
-4084 CFPTGFSGLKTN
+4084 CFPTGFNGLKTN

-4108 VTGFNYYYNAHITCF
+4108 VTGFNYYYNAHITGF

-4134 NSDGLTVLA
+4134 NRDGLTVLA

-4152 VHSWKMRSGHPD
+4152 IHSWKMRSGHPTD
-4164 NKNDYSCDLEY
+4164 TNEYSCDLEY
-4175 RNYLPGKTEG
+4175 RNYLPDKTEG

-4191 EDVAGKY
+4191 KNVAGGY

-4275 KHLSKK
+4275 KHLSEK

-4294 KYNSEK
+4294 EYNSET

-4332 SEGKDYYIK
+4332 SEGTTYYIK

-4348 AKVNNTT
+4348 AKVDPNLIYQKT
-4355 KIFKKNTDGYAPVN
+4355 TDGYTHV
-4369 NIKDVI
+4369 NIKDVTV
-4375 AGENYFCEVPRI
+4375 GNNYFCEVPRI

-4455 EFEDNTEW
+4455 EFEDKTEW
-4463 NITKKAA
+4463 NTTNKAT

-4559 RAKEEKDVATGTT
+4559 RAKDEKDVAAGTT

-4600 ADGKAPRY
+4600 ADGKVPRY

-4626 VCGTGIFHG
+4626 VCGTGIFQG

-4718 DGSADTHYT
+4718 DGSADTQYT

-4751 EATNPDDMKALKY
+4751 DATKPDDMKALKY

-4772 DYQYANRTD
+4772 DYQYAYRTD
-4781 AITGKNTGITYLRT
+4781 TITGKNTGITFLRT

-4815 DIDKARVKAGSS
+4815 DIDKARVKVA
-4827 SASSSSPS
+4827 
-4835 SSTPSS
+4835 
-4841 SSPSSAPSSSSPS
+4841 

-4867 LFDANHA
+4867 LFDDNHA

-4940 GGTMTTYV
+4940 GGIMTTYV

-4960 KGDISKA
+4960 KGDISKS
-4967 TKTINGIFYPPVDDN
+4967 TGKNNGIFYPPVDDN

-4988 FSVKNDVTK
+4988 FSVKDDVTK

-5007 DIDSDTEAYD
+5007 DINSDTEAYD
-5017 VVNKYLRYNEST
+5017 VVNKNLSYNEST

-5106 LPFTVHK
+5106 LPFTIHK

-5121 ITHFYGIP
+5121 ITHFYGTP
-5129 TTDELSTP
+5129 TADELSTP
-5137 ALNTHTL
+5137 SLNTHTL
-5144 HHEYWLRGLTTVGKD
+5144 HHEYWLRGLTTVDKN

-5169 PGLTSDGLFMP
+5169 PGLSSDDLFMP

-5187 TSAGSSSPSAGSGS
+5187 TSAGSGS

-5240 YAAPHTYSNYPLLT
+5240 YATPHTYSNYPLLT

-5259 IVRFPGDGYYEF
+5259 IVRFPGEGYYEF

-5352 TSTATSIMPFRT
+5352 ASTATSVMPFRT
-5364 YMTAKTTKAKALSY
+5364 YMTAKTTKAKAMSY
-5378 APSMIKIAESTGIDK
+5378 APYMIKIAESTGIDK
-5393 ITPEIGVAD
+5393 IIPEIGVAD
-5402 KDDATGSY
+5402 KDEATGSY
-5410 LIVRPI
+5410 LIVRPLT
-5416 NNNKVRIESNIS
+5416 NNKVRIESNIS

-5463 GKAKIMVQ
+5463 GKTKIMVQ